1 MQNDEKDII
10 DYLKGWP
17 GAFVS
22 GKEIAR
28 KVGGKERFDK
38 DRGWAIPIL
47 AQMVRHGIIETDHLG
62 YYRLKLEE
70 KKKKRNEQHIS
81 PQILKIL
88 KTSGKSF
95 EGITID
101 QDTDEPPIPAFPKP
115 ASAPAPVPSAYKA
128 PGVKNS

>member
-17 GAFVS
+17 GSFVS

-38 DRGWAIPIL
+38 DHGWAIPVL
-47 AQMVRHGIIETDHLG
+47 AQMVRLGMIETDHLG
-62 YYRLKLEE
+62 HFRLKPEV
-70 KKKKRNEQHIS
+70 KKKRPRHEHVS

-88 KTSGKSF
+88 KSSGKSF
-95 EGITID
+95 EGVSIED
-101 QDTDEPPIPAFPKP
+101 DPAESDKPPIPYYPKSGTPP
-115 ASAPAPVPSAYKA
+115 AAAKA
-128 PGVKNS
+128 NED

>member
-1 MQNDEKDII
+1 MQSDEKDII

-17 GAFVS
+17 GSFVS

-28 KVGGKERFDK
+28 KVGGKERFDD

-47 AQMVRHGIIETDHLG
+47 AQMVRRGIIETDHLG
-62 YYRLKLEE
+62 YFRLKVELM
-70 KKKKRNEQHIS
+70 KKKRHHQYIS

-88 KTSGKSF
+88 KTSGRSF

-101 QDTDEPPIPAFPKP
+101 LDSDEPPIPAFPKSGS
-115 ASAPAPVPSAYKA
+115 ASN
-128 PGVKNS
+128 KNS